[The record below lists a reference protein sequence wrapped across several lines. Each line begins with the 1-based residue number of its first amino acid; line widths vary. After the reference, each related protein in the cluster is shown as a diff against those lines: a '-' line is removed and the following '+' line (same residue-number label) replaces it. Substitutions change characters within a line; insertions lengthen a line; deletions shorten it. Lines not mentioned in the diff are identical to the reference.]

1 MSKTFVTIFYPAT
14 NIHLVK
20 DVGMIP
26 YYMHK
31 LYGYD
36 STLVCYKNTEQIYS
50 EIGQQDYIS
59 VLDDSYNNLD
69 TVVKG
74 LKMEF
79 IDYEGKFFSFQK
91 SVLKYLFKNSKNID
105 VLNLYH
111 FTPES
116 FLFGFIY
123 KLRNP
128 KGKIFLKMDA
138 SLPDF
143 ESLRNTNYI
152 SNPFKNSFLK
162 LLRYFFIKKVDI
174 LSNETQDSVKSIDI
188 IDKNLVKKCIYLPN
202 GIDDLFL
209 KENKIKQLDYEEKEN
224 IIVAVGRLG
233 TFQKNTELLL
243 ESLVNVDLQ
252 DWKVFLIGHIEGD
265 FHKYLGE
272 FFTNYPLLKNKIIF
286 KGNIND
292 RKELFGIYN
301 RSKIFIS
308 TSRYESFGI
317 SMIEALSFGNYI
329 LSTKTGIIGDI
340 CNNDENGRILIE
352 ETPAFISNEINR
364 VLKDSKVINKRF
376 DSRLNFSES
385 FMWSNIIG
393 VLNNKIK
400 MKINE

>member
-174 LSNETQDSVKSIDI
+174 LSNETQDSVKSIGI

-224 IIVAVGRLG
+224 ISG
-233 TFQKNTELLL
+233 
-243 ESLVNVDLQ
+243 
-252 DWKVFLIGHIEGD
+252 
-265 FHKYLGE
+265 
-272 FFTNYPLLKNKIIF
+272 
-286 KGNIND
+286 
-292 RKELFGIYN
+292 
-301 RSKIFIS
+301 
-308 TSRYESFGI
+308 
-317 SMIEALSFGNYI
+317 M
-329 LSTKTGIIGDI
+329 
-340 CNNDENGRILIE
+340 
-352 ETPAFISNEINR
+352 
-364 VLKDSKVINKRF
+364 
-376 DSRLNFSES
+376 
-385 FMWSNIIG
+385 
-393 VLNNKIK
+393 
-400 MKINE
+400 

>member
-1 MSKTFVTIFYPAT
+1 MGKKFVTLFYPAT

-36 STLVCYKNTEQIYS
+36 STLVCYKNTEEIYR
-50 EIGQQDYIS
+50 EIGHQDYIS

-74 LKMEF
+74 LKIEF

-91 SVLKYLFKNSKNID
+91 SVLKYLFKNSKDID

-116 FLFGFIY
+116 FLFGVIY

-128 KGKIFLKMDA
+128 KGTLFLKMDA
-138 SLPDF
+138 SLSDF
-143 ESLRNTNYI
+143 ESLRDTNYV
-152 SNPFKNSFLK
+152 SNAFKNAVLR
-162 LLRYFFIKKVDI
+162 LLRYVCIKKIDV
-174 LSNETQDSVKSIDI
+174 LSNETKDSVKSIATVDES
-188 IDKNLVKKCIYLPN
+188 LVKKCIYLPN

-252 DWKVFLIGHIEGD
+252 DWKIFLIGHIEAD
-265 FHKYLGE
+265 FHKYLE
-272 FFTNYPLLKNKIIF
+272 DFFTNYPLLKEKIIF

-292 RKELFGIYN
+292 RKELFSIYN

-329 LSTKTGIIGDI
+329 LSTKTGVIGDI

-352 ETPAFISNEINR
+352 ETPAFVSNEISR
-364 VLKDSKVINKRF
+364 VLKDSQIINKRF

-385 FMWSNIIG
+385 FLWSNIIG